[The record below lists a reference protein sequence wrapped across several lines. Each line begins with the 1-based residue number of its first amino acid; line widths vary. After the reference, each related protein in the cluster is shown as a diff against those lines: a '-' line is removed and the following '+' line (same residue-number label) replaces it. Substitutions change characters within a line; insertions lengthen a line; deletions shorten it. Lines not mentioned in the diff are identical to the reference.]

1 MIQAYVYLMTSLRYI
16 ENCNMF
22 AELVAIFSAIGWAGD
37 SVLVRLGLRQS
48 NIFAAM
54 LVSYAV
60 SVTCI
65 WTYLL
70 ITTPLDFLRSP
81 AMVYFL
87 ISGCLQPLF
96 ARALYYEALT
106 RIGVSRAGP
115 LRGAE
120 PLFATAI
127 AVAILHERPSV
138 PVYIGTVLI
147 VGSVWAISSGYAGKT
162 GWRFVD
168 LLLPLGAA
176 LVSAISQS
184 LRKQGLNILPDPFV
198 AAVTVTSVTLTLLVA
213 FLVVTRRT
221 HQLPMRRRSF
231 LFFFCAALVALFAQ
245 ISNFIAL
252 SRAEVSVII
261 PLLNTTPLF
270 TVLFSTL
277 FLRSME
283 TITPRILLGAI
294 LMVAGVVIITSR

>member
-1 MIQAYVYLMTSLRYI
+1 MRPEI
-16 ENCNMF
+16 
-22 AELVAIFSAIGWAGD
+22 VAIFSAMGWAAD

-54 LVSYAV
+54 LVSYTV

-81 AMVYFL
+81 AMIYFL
-87 ISGCLQPLF
+87 VSGSLQPLF

-127 AVAILHERPSV
+127 AVSILHEQPTV
-138 PVYIGTVLI
+138 PVYVGTVLI
-147 VGSVWAISSGYAGKT
+147 VGSVWAISAGRSGTAN
-162 GWRFVD
+162 WR
-168 LLLPLGAA
+168 LLDALFPLGAA

-198 AAVTVTSVTLTLLVA
+198 AAATVTSVTLTLLVT
-213 FLVVTRRT
+213 FLVVTKRT
-221 HQLPMRRRSF
+221 KQRHMGRDSF
-231 LFFFCAALVALFAQ
+231 LFFFCAAMIALSAQ

-252 SRAEVSVII
+252 RRAEVSVII
-261 PLLNTTPLF
+261 PLLDTTPLF
-270 TVLFSTL
+270 AVLFSSF

-283 TITPRILLGAI
+283 TIPPRIIFGAI

>member
-1 MIQAYVYLMTSLRYI
+1 MP
-16 ENCNMF
+16 
-22 AELVAIFSAIGWAGD
+22 AEVVAIFSAMGWAGD
-37 SVLVRLGLRQS
+37 SVLVRLGLRHS

-54 LVSYAV
+54 LVSYTV

-65 WTYLL
+65 WTYLFF
-70 ITTPLDFLRSP
+70 TTPLDFLRSP
-81 AMVYFL
+81 AMIYFL
-87 ISGCLQPLF
+87 VSGCLQPLF

-127 AVAILHERPSV
+127 AVTILHEQPTA
-138 PVYIGTVLI
+138 PVYVGTVLI
-147 VGSVWAISSGYAGKT
+147 VGSVWTISAGQSGTAN
-162 GWRFVD
+162 WR
-168 LLLPLGAA
+168 LLDALFPLGAA

-198 AAVTVTSVTLTLLVA
+198 AAGTVTTVTLTLLVT
-213 FLVVTRRT
+213 FLVITKRT
-221 HQLPMRRRSF
+221 KQLHMGRDSF
-231 LFFFCAALVALFAQ
+231 LFFFCAALIALSAQ
-245 ISNFIAL
+245 IANFIAL

-270 TVLFSTL
+270 AVLFSSF
-277 FLRSME
+277 FLRGME
-283 TITPRILLGAI
+283 TITPRMLLGAI

>member
-1 MIQAYVYLMTSLRYI
+1 MRPEI
-16 ENCNMF
+16 
-22 AELVAIFSAIGWAGD
+22 VAIFSAMGWAGD

-65 WTYLL
+65 WTYIL

-81 AMVYFL
+81 AMIYFL
-87 ISGCLQPLF
+87 VSGCLQPLF
-96 ARALYYEALT
+96 ARALYYEALI
-106 RIGVSRAGP
+106 RLGVSRAGP

-127 AVAILHERPSV
+127 AVAVLHEQPTM
-138 PVYIGTVLI
+138 PVYVGTLLI
-147 VGSVWAISSGYAGKT
+147 VGSIWAISSRQSGESN
-162 GWRFVD
+162 WR
-168 LLLPLGAA
+168 LLDIFLPLGAA

-198 AAVTVTSVTLTLLVA
+198 AAATVTSVTLTLFMI
-213 FLVVTRRT
+213 FLFSTKRT
-221 HQLPMRRRSF
+221 AQLRMRRESF
-231 LFFFCAALVALFAQ
+231 LFFLIAALVALLAQ
-245 ISNFIAL
+245 VSNFIAL
-252 SRAEVSVII
+252 SRADVSVII

-270 TVLFSTL
+270 TVLFSSL
-277 FLRSME
+277 FLRGME
-283 TITPRILLGAI
+283 TITPRIILGAA
-294 LMVAGVVIITSR
+294 LMVAGVITITSR

>member
-1 MIQAYVYLMTSLRYI
+1 
-16 ENCNMF
+16 MF
-22 AELVAIFSAIGWAGD
+22 AEVVAIFSAMGWSGD
-37 SVLVRLGLRQS
+37 SVLVRLGLRKS

-54 LVSYAV
+54 LVSYTV

-70 ITTPLDFLRSP
+70 LTTPFDFLRSP
-81 AMVYFL
+81 ALPYFL
-87 ISGCLQPLF
+87 VSGCLQPLF

-106 RIGVSRAGP
+106 RMGVSRAGP

-127 AVAILHERPSV
+127 AVTVLHEQPTL
-138 PVYIGTVLI
+138 PVYAGTVLI
-147 VGSVWAISSGYAGKT
+147 VASVWAISLGQSGQT
-162 GWRFVD
+162 NWR
-168 LLLPLGAA
+168 LLDILFPLGAA

-198 AAVTVTSVTLTLLVA
+198 ATVTVTSVTLTLLII
-213 FLVVTRRT
+213 FLLATRRT
-221 HQLPMRRRSF
+221 GQLRMGPESF
-231 LFFFCAALVALFAQ
+231 RFFFIAALVAISAQ

-252 SRAEVSVII
+252 SRADVSVII
-261 PLLNTTPLF
+261 PLLNTTPFF
-270 TVLFSTL
+270 TVLFSAL
-277 FLRSME
+277 FLRRME
-283 TITPRILLGAI
+283 TITPRIVFGAI

>member
-1 MIQAYVYLMTSLRYI
+1 
-16 ENCNMF
+16 MF
-22 AELVAIFSAIGWAGD
+22 AELIAIFSAMGWAAD

-54 LVSYAV
+54 LVSYIV

-81 AMVYFL
+81 AMLYFL

-106 RIGVSRAGP
+106 RIGVARAGP

-127 AVAILHERPSV
+127 AVSILHEQPTV
-138 PVYIGTVLI
+138 PVYLGTVLI
-147 VGSVWAISSGYAGKT
+147 VASIWAISAGQSGTAN
-162 GWRFVD
+162 WR
-168 LLLPLGAA
+168 LLDALFPLGAA
-176 LVSAISQS
+176 LVSAVSQS

-198 AAVTVTSVTLTLLVA
+198 AAATVTSVTLTLLMI
-213 FLVVTRRT
+213 FLIATKRT
-221 HQLPMRRRSF
+221 GELHMERQSL
-231 LFFFCAALVALFAQ
+231 LFFLGAA
-245 ISNFIAL
+245 FIAL
-252 SRAEVSVII
+252 SAQIANFMALSRADVSVII

-270 TVLFSTL
+270 AVLFTGL
-277 FLRSME
+277 FLRNME
-283 TITPRILLGAI
+283 TISPRILLGAV

>member
-1 MIQAYVYLMTSLRYI
+1 
-16 ENCNMF
+16 MF
-22 AELVAIFSAIGWAGD
+22 AEVVAIFSAMGWAGD

-54 LVSYAV
+54 LVSYTV

-81 AMVYFL
+81 AMIYFL
-87 ISGCLQPLF
+87 VSGCLQPLF

-115 LRGAE
+115 LRAAE

-127 AVAILHERPSV
+127 AVTILHEQPTV
-138 PVYIGTVLI
+138 PVYVGTVLI
-147 VGSVWAISSGYAGKT
+147 VGSVWAISAGKSGT
-162 GWRFVD
+162 ANWR
-168 LLLPLGAA
+168 LLDALFPLGAA
-176 LVSAISQS
+176 LVSAISQT

-198 AAVTVTSVTLTLLVA
+198 AAVTVTSVTLMLLVI
-213 FLVVTRRT
+213 FLITTKRT
-221 HQLPMRRRSF
+221 GKLRMERKNF
-231 LFFFCAALVALFAQ
+231 LFFFSAALIALSAQ
-245 ISNFIAL
+245 IANFIAL

-270 TVLFSTL
+270 AVLFSSL

-283 TITPRILLGAI
+283 TITPQILLGAI
-294 LMVAGVVIITSR
+294 LMVAGVVIITGR

>member
-1 MIQAYVYLMTSLRYI
+1 
-16 ENCNMF
+16 MF
-22 AELVAIFSAIGWAGD
+22 AELVAIFSAMGWAGD

-120 PLFATAI
+120 PLFAIAI

-221 HQLPMRRRSF
+221 HQLHMRRRSF
-231 LFFFCAALVALFAQ
+231 LFFSCAALVALFAQ

-294 LMVAGVVIITSR
+294 LMVAGVVIIASR

>member
-1 MIQAYVYLMTSLRYI
+1 
-16 ENCNMF
+16 MF
-22 AELVAIFSAIGWAGD
+22 AEIVAIFSAMGWAGD

-54 LVSYAV
+54 LVSYTV

-81 AMVYFL
+81 AMIYFL
-87 ISGCLQPLF
+87 VSGCLQPLF
-96 ARALYYEALT
+96 ARALYYQALT

-120 PLFATAI
+120 PFFATAI
-127 AVAILHERPSV
+127 AVTVLHEQPTF
-138 PVYIGTVLI
+138 PVYVGTVLI
-147 VGSVWAISSGYAGKT
+147 VGSVWAISSGQTGKAN
-162 GWRFVD
+162 WRFVD
-168 LLLPLGAA
+168 VLLPLGAA
-176 LVSAISQS
+176 LVSAISQT
-184 LRKQGLNILPDPFV
+184 LRKQGLNILPNPFV
-198 AAVTVTSVTLTLLVA
+198 AAATVTSVTLTLLLI

-221 HQLPMRRRSF
+221 GELRLGRKSS
-231 LFFFCAALVALFAQ
+231 LFFLTAALVALSAQ
-245 ISNFIAL
+245 VANFIAL
-252 SRAEVSVII
+252 SQAEVSVII

-277 FLRSME
+277 FLRSLE
-283 TITPRILLGAI
+283 TVTPRIIFGAI
-294 LMVAGVVIITSR
+294 LMVAGMITITSR

>member
-1 MIQAYVYLMTSLRYI
+1 MRPEI
-16 ENCNMF
+16 
-22 AELVAIFSAIGWAGD
+22 VAIFSAMGWAGD

-70 ITTPLDFLRSP
+70 VTTPLDFLQSP

-87 ISGCLQPLF
+87 VSGCLQPLF
-96 ARALYYEALT
+96 ARALYYEALI
-106 RIGVSRAGP
+106 RMGVSRAGP

-120 PLFATAI
+120 PLFAVAI
-127 AVAILHERPSV
+127 AVTVLHEQPTP
-138 PVYIGTVLI
+138 PVYVGTLLI
-147 VGSVWAISSGYAGKT
+147 VGSIWAISSGHRGT
-162 GWRFVD
+162 INWR
-168 LLLPLGAA
+168 LLDIFLPLGAG

-198 AAVTVTSVTLTLLVA
+198 AAATVTSVTLTLLVI
-213 FLVVTRRT
+213 FLYATKRT
-221 HQLPMRRRSF
+221 QQLRMKRENF
-231 LFFFCAALVALFAQ
+231 LFFFSAALVALSAQ
-245 ISNFIAL
+245 IANFIAL
-252 SRAEVSVII
+252 SRADVSVII

-270 TVLFSTL
+270 AVLFSSL
-277 FLRSME
+277 FLRSLE
-283 TITPRILLGAI
+283 TISRRTLLGAI
-294 LMVAGVVIITSR
+294 LMVAGVIIITRR

>member
-1 MIQAYVYLMTSLRYI
+1 
-16 ENCNMF
+16 MF
-22 AELVAIFSAIGWAGD
+22 AEVVAIFSAMGWSGD
-37 SVLVRLGLRQS
+37 SVLVRLGLRKS

-54 LVSYAV
+54 LVSYTV

-70 ITTPLDFLRSP
+70 LTTPFDFLRSP
-81 AMVYFL
+81 AMPYFL
-87 ISGCLQPLF
+87 VSGCLQPLF

-106 RIGVSRAGP
+106 RMGVSRAGP

-127 AVAILHERPSV
+127 AVTVLHEQPTL
-138 PVYIGTVLI
+138 PVYAGTVLI
-147 VGSVWAISSGYAGKT
+147 VASVWAISFGQSGQT
-162 GWRFVD
+162 NWR
-168 LLLPLGAA
+168 LLDILFPLGAA

-198 AAVTVTSVTLTLLVA
+198 ATVTVTSVTLTLLVI
-213 FLVVTRRT
+213 FLLATRRT
-221 HQLPMRRRSF
+221 GQLRMGPESF
-231 LFFFCAALVALFAQ
+231 RFFFIAALVAISAQ

-252 SRAEVSVII
+252 SRTDVSVII
-261 PLLNTTPLF
+261 PLLNTTPFF
-270 TVLFSTL
+270 TVLFTAL
-277 FLRSME
+277 FLRRME
-283 TITPRILLGAI
+283 TITPRIVFGAI

>member
-1 MIQAYVYLMTSLRYI
+1 MIRACAYLLAPPRCQ
-16 ENCNMF
+16 EKDNML
-22 AELVAIFSAIGWAGD
+22 AEVVAIFSAMGWAGD

-54 LVSYAV
+54 LVSYSV
-60 SVTCI
+60 SAACV

-70 ITTPLDFLRSP
+70 ITTPLDFLWSP
-81 AMVYFL
+81 AMIYFS

-96 ARALYYEALT
+96 ARALYYEALV

-127 AVAILHERPSV
+127 AVTILQERPTV

-147 VGSVWAISSGYAGKT
+147 VGSVWAISSGHSEKAN
-162 GWRFVD
+162 WRLVD
-168 LLLPLGAA
+168 TFLPLGAA

-184 LRKQGLNILPDPFV
+184 LRKQGLNILPNPFI
-198 AAVTVTSVTLTLLVA
+198 AAATVTSVTLTLLVI
-213 FLVVTRRT
+213 FLTVTKHNRKL
-221 HQLPMRRRSF
+221 HLGGKSL
-231 LFFFCAALVALFAQ
+231 LFFLCAALVALTAQ
-245 ISNFIAL
+245 IANFIAL

-270 TVLFSTL
+270 AVLFSVL

-283 TITPRILLGAI
+283 TVTPRILFGAI
-294 LMVAGVVIITSR
+294 LMVTGVIIITSR